1 MDDELGRKLQDFDLA
16 IESAPYY
23 GLKKNQAKKEIDMIK
38 SVVRNNWRELSKK
51 MASAVDTLVPD
62 TKERINWKITHLR
75 NEITNI
81 LHFRE
86 KG

>member
-38 SVVRNNWRELSKK
+38 SVVRNKLRELAKK
-51 MASAVDTLVPD
+51 NGISRGDI
-62 TKERINWKITHLR
+62 ERMEPAFHIC
-75 NEITNI
+75 E
-81 LHFRE
+81 E
-86 KG
+86 

>member
-1 MDDELGRKLQDFDLA
+1 MDDELRRKLQDFDLA

-23 GLKKNQAKKEIDMIK
+23 GLKKDQAEKEIDMIK
-38 SVVRNNWRELSKK
+38 SVVRNNWRELAKK

-62 TKERINWKITHLR
+62 TKERINRKITHLR

-81 LHFRE
+81 LCFR
-86 KG
+86 

>member
-38 SVVRNNWRELSKK
+38 ICCKK
-51 MASAVDTLVPD
+51 
-62 TKERINWKITHLR
+62 
-75 NEITNI
+75 
-81 LHFRE
+81 
-86 KG
+86 

>member
-38 SVVRNNWRELSKK
+38 SVVRNNWRELAKK

-62 TKERINWKITHLR
+62 TKEGLFLLPFCGI
-75 NEITNI
+75 
-81 LHFRE
+81 F
-86 KG
+86 